1 MTIGMG
7 DLAVGFLL
15 AGFSALAWCRRRNVG
30 GKTWAFGDSLDGMTL
45 IGEIDARGSF
55 RSSR

>member
-15 AGFSALAWCRRRNVG
+15 AGFSALAG
-30 GKTWAFGDSLDGMTL
+30 QGDYLSRLVILGTK
-45 IGEIDARGSF
+45 GEK
-55 RSSR
+55 